1 MTDGRR
7 VISAAALR
15 ERLEDPSVSILEVSA
30 ATDDHGYRRGHIPG
44 AQWAHWKTLLW
55 DERMRAFPDPRETAR
70 RLDEL
75 GVSREST
82 LVLYGDPVQYGTY
95 ALWALT
101 ASGQRDL
108 LILDGGK
115 DHWVGAGHELSTA
128 TEHSRPG
135 GPRRAGPPDLSA
147 VVGRA
152 DVLAA
157 IDRPGQVI
165 VDFRSPEEY
174 AGERVSPPG
183 MAGGVDHGAER
194 AGHIP
199 SARHLDYRELLNDD
213 HTFKTPAELAAA
225 VTARGIER
233 DEQIIGY
240 CRLSHRA
247 TLGWVA
253 LGDVAGL
260 SSVRVYDGSWT
271 EWGSMVGVPIEA

>member
-1 MTDGRR
+1 MTDGGR

-30 ATDDHGYRRGHIPG
+30 ATDEEGYRRGHIPG

-55 DERMRAFPDPRETAR
+55 DERMRAFPNPRETAR

-75 GVSREST
+75 GVGREST

-101 ASGQRDL
+101 TSGQRDL
-108 LILDGGK
+108 LVLDGGK

-128 TEHSRPG
+128 AEHNRPG
-135 GPRRAGPPDLSA
+135 SPRRAGPPDLSA
-147 VVGRA
+147 VVGRE

-183 MAGGVDHGAER
+183 MAGGVCTTE
-194 AGHIP
+194 P
-199 SARHLDYRELLNDD
+199 SAPDTFRVRAISTIASCSTTTTRSRRLPSWLL
-213 HTFKTPAELAAA
+213 
-225 VTARGIER
+225 R
-233 DEQIIGY
+233 
-240 CRLSHRA
+240 
-247 TLGWVA
+247 
-253 LGDVAGL
+253 
-260 SSVRVYDGSWT
+260 
-271 EWGSMVGVPIEA
+271 